1 MIASTNVRIFS
12 GMILLGLFF
21 GIVLGITAPTP
32 DQAYMDPEPIISDVE
47 KNMTSGS
54 AQEPTDVDR
63 VLKERYG
70 IDTHVEV
77 EFANELPRIETPAD
91 DYARAFYLSLMV
103 GALRISLFIA
113 NAVGP
118 IVWHVNQFVP
128 TGLLRMLATVLVG
141 AWGYI
146 RIKGDAE
153 RVGR

>member
-1 MIASTNVRIFS
+1 MLASTNVRVFS

-21 GIVLGITAPTP
+21 GIGLGITAPTP
-32 DQAYMDPEPIISDVE
+32 NQAYMDPEPIISDIE

-54 AQEPTDVDR
+54 AQEPTDVDQ
-63 VLKERYG
+63 VLKDRYG
-70 IDTHVEV
+70 IDTHAEV
-77 EFANELPRIETPAD
+77 ELANELPRIETPAD
-91 DYARAFYLSLMV
+91 GYARAFYLSLVV
-103 GALRISLFIA
+103 GAIRIALYIA

-128 TGLLRMLATVLVG
+128 TGLLRMLASFTLA